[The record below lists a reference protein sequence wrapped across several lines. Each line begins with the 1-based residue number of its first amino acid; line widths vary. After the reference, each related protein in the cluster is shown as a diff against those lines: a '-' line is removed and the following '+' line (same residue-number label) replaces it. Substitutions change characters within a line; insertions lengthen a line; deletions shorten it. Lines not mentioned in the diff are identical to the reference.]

1 MRDLYLSELALGLLR
16 HGAADD
22 AQTWFAKLE
31 KADPDSYRTLAIKTQ
46 LLAKQGQAAE
56 TVPALRA
63 LVAKKPEYLAPA
75 AGLAGLL
82 LSLLRRDVP
91 PPAIVTFV
99 ARIAGAVR
107 ALDPRLAYLRVAD
120 PDTAFR
126 ALVARRGAATLD
138 AVVPGFLGLDF
149 AERTRL
155 RGLDLLLAY
164 WRAHYEVLRAP
175 RGRRARPRRAAVASQ
190 PPVYGRAA
198 TPPEPP
204 RGVSLST
211 LTYRGWSSRLCASI
225 WRRRLRCRIH

>member
-1 MRDLYLSELALGLLR
+1 VLVEGFPGSGKSTTAQWLALAWRRQGV
-16 HGAADD
+16 ACWWIYE
-22 AQTWFAKLE
+22 QQ
-31 KADPDSYRTLAIKTQ
+31 PDHPVS
-46 LLAKQGQAAE
+46 
-56 TVPALRA
+56 RA
-63 LVAKKPEYLAPA
+63 LGPGGYGTWDEWAEERL
-75 AGLAGLL
+75 G
-82 LSLLRRDVP
+82 LLRRDVP